1 MNKIKVKFAQNCEKI
16 NFILIRISCKKC
28 IDWNEASKTEHL
40 IQKNHQ
46 MCGQTI
52 DITIQKWGY
61 ETSRELKNRKNSR
74 SKVKSKNQE
83 SDNSYEDHY
92 EI

>member
-1 MNKIKVKFAQNCEKI
+1 MY
-16 NFILIRISCKKC
+16 
-28 IDWNEASKTEHL
+28 
-40 IQKNHQ
+40 
-46 MCGQTI
+46 GQTI

-74 SKVKSKNQE
+74 SKVKSKIQE